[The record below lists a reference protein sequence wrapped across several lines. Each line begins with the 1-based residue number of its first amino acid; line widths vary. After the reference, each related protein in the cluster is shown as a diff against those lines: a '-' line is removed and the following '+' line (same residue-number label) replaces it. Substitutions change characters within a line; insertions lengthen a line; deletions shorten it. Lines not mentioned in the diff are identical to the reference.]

1 MGLLDSARGSVMQ
14 IRDFSIM
21 PAVTTTAR
29 ALRQTIRST
38 NSHQC
43 PDAAA
48 AMAFDFVF
56 ALFPGILVV
65 TGFLSI
71 LEISVEDFA
80 RLVADLGIVAPGPL
94 AGIVTENMQH
104 VLDSSESFFF
114 IGILGVLWPA
124 SASMSTTMNALNRAY
139 EADES
144 RSFWSRRILSIILIL
159 TMGVI
164 MVFLFNLIA
173 FSEQVEHW
181 LRVNWLLS
189 TQMPS
194 LAGLVRRVAGTVG
207 ALVVA
212 AVIYR
217 IGPNVSQRW
226 LDVLPGSLLFFGL
239 WSLIAAGFG
248 YFVGHFGYYH
258 SVHGLLAG
266 VILLLLSAYL
276 VAFTLLL
283 GGELNASLIKVKT
296 SSRAS

>member
-1 MGLLDSARGSVMQ
+1 MPNSSVRTSWCR
-14 IRDFSIM
+14 I
-21 PAVTTTAR
+21 
-29 ALRQTIRST
+29 LRQTIRSAYQ
-38 NSHQC
+38 HEC

-65 TGFLSI
+65 TTLLSV
-71 LEISVEDFA
+71 LDISVQDFA
-80 RLVADLGIVAPGPL
+80 QLVSDLGIIVPGHL
-94 AGIVTENMQH
+94 GGIVTDNVQH
-104 VLDSSESFFF
+104 VLESSESLFF

-139 EADES
+139 ETEES

-159 TMGVI
+159 TMGIV

-181 LRVNWLLS
+181 LRLHWLSS

-194 LAGLVRRVAGTVG
+194 LAGLARRTAGVVG

-217 IGPNVSQRW
+217 IGPNVNQRW
-226 LDVLPGSLLFFGL
+226 VDVLPGSVLFLLL
-239 WSLIAAGFG
+239 WTLIAAGFG
-248 YFVGHFGYYH
+248 YFVGQDLGYYNFL
-258 SVHGLLAG
+258 HGLLYG

-276 VAFTLLL
+276 VAFILLL
-283 GGELNASLIKVKT
+283 GGELNANLVKRKL
-296 SSRAS
+296 SQRAV